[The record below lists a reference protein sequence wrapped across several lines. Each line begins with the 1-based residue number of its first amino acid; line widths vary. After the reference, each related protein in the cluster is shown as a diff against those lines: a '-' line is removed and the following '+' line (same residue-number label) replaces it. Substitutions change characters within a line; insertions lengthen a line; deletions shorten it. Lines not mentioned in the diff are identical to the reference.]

1 MNDMNMNWYS
11 VKLLY
16 KMTVTGKPEPALMD
30 EYFSNSTEFFEES
43 IVLAKADSFENAFQ
57 IAEDNA
63 RKNTEVYINKY
74 GQAVTK
80 KLYDTIN
87 CFELC
92 DSPQMLTEVYS
103 TIFCKNE
110 GSDENSAIDK
120 RYESCSVEKMHM
132 LRYR

>member
-1 MNDMNMNWYS
+1 MNWYS

-30 EYFSNSTEFFEES
+30 EYFGDSTEFFEEC
-43 IVLAKADSFENAFQ
+43 IVLVTADSFENAYQ
-57 IAEDNA
+57 IAEDNT

-74 GQAVTK
+74 GQIVTK
-80 KLYDTIN
+80 KLYESVD

-92 DSPQMLTEVYS
+92 DPPQMLTEVYS
-103 TIFCKNE
+103 TIFCKE
-110 GSDENSAIDK
+110 KGLGEKQEIDK
-120 RYESCSVEKMHM
+120 RYESCSIEEMHM